1 MKTNNINFIL
11 ILLGLLF
18 FSCGKKENVVV
29 HQDQQATFSEPGQPS
44 THGLCPTIIHSKED
58 LITALN
64 DPTSFPPEPTSPYT
78 YQHWECTMSSF
89 VFIFNGDFQ
98 SCGTIGV
105 PLRSSSIETEGIN
118 HELAS
123 TKTALLLALSNAAGV
138 SSNHSIKSDPY
149 YPYGTIHQITADRSH
164 NHPIWIINLCL
175 PLIAQP
181 IVKKNKK

>member
-18 FSCGKKENVVV
+18 FSCGKKENTVA
-29 HQDQQATFSEPGQPS
+29 HPDQPATFSEPGQPS

-64 DPTSFPPEPTSPYT
+64 DATSFPPEPTSPYT
-78 YQHWECTMSSF
+78 YQHWECTMKSLGF
-89 VFIFNGDFQ
+89 FKGQ

-123 TKTALLLALSNAAGV
+123 TKTALLLALSNAAGA
-138 SSNHSIKSDPY
+138 SSNHSIKNDPD

-181 IVKKNKK
+181 VVKKNRK